1 MKKEQLIIT
10 GIILGIIILIVLL
23 YKKIVKPRL
32 ATVKEAQTPSKTAN
46 IGNAIVGFTCKYG
59 DSFPLRYGSC
69 GEKVKELQRY
79 LKINA
84 DGQFGPK
91 TQAAV
96 LAKFGD
102 KIVTES
108 MWNSPTVGKESNS
121 STPISIDKPRE
132 ITEIKSS
139 DDITK
144 LVVDIH
150 SDLSQAYLTGRTE
163 EYPWDVLAQQSVE
176 NLRKISDKYKSVYGK
191 NLRDA
196 VDRAS
201 FNFTTDVDN
210 RILSGLEAAQ
220 SINA

>member
-1 MKKEQLIIT
+1 MKKQQLIIA
-10 GIILGIIILIVLL
+10 GVILGIIILIVLL

-32 ATVKEAQTPSKTAN
+32 ETVKEAQTPSKTAN
-46 IGNAIVGFTCKYG
+46 IGNAIVGFSCKYG
-59 DSFPLRYGSC
+59 DEFPLKYGSC
-69 GEKVKELQRY
+69 GNKVKELQRY

-102 KIVTES
+102 KVVTEAA
-108 MWNSPTVGKESNS
+108 WNSPTVGKENISS
-121 STPISIDKPRE
+121 STTNIDSQKE
-132 ITEIKSS
+132 ITEIKST

-144 LVVDIH
+144 LVIAINADV
-150 SDLSQAYLTGRTE
+150 SQAYLTGRTE
-163 EYPWDVLAQQSVE
+163 EYPWDILAQQSVE
-176 NLRKISDKYKSVYGK
+176 NLRRISDKYKSVYGK
-191 NLRDA
+191 NLYDV

-210 RILSGLEAAQ
+210 RILSGLKAAETVKV
-220 SINA
+220 